1 MFAFAGLA
9 LHAGPTDIVC
19 GPWISDVSQTSFI
32 VSWLTEGDVLSWV
45 EAGEDDGC
53 VFYASQKQK
62 YYQTVAGKRM
72 TGAKHSVTVSGL
84 KPGTKYVYRLCGKRV
99 AEGSNAYHMRYG
111 SQHATREKYTV
122 RTLDHNAQACRF
134 AIVSDVHGRDEH
146 FKSLI
151 TGLEPD
157 SLDFFVVNGDL
168 VSEIYDIDKTT
179 RHAVDPIKPLVAN
192 LPYMYVRGNHE
203 GRGNAHYLLTDIFPM
218 REKDGWYYTFRQGP
232 VAFIVLDAGED
243 KPDSDVEYGDLAE
256 YDLYRQ
262 AQLEWLKE
270 ALKRPEIASAP
281 VKICLMHI
289 PAFRNKTTWYA
300 QNWANENFVPVLN
313 KAGVKLML
321 SGHIHKHLLVPA
333 GDSGNDFPILCS
345 SNNERFIVTSDG
357 KTITVKAYA
366 PDGKL
371 TDSYTF

>member
-1 MFAFAGLA
+1 MFGLAELA

-19 GPWISDVSQTSFI
+19 GPWISDVSQTSFT

-99 AEGSNAYHMRYG
+99 AEVSEAYHMRYG

-168 VSEIYDIDKTT
+168 VSKIYDIDKTT

-218 REKDGWYYTFRQGP
+218 REKDGWYYYNKPLANGETTDPLFKGVTLAGREMDNKYQNKDVVVSVSAQAGQT
-232 VAFIVLDAGED
+232 ANNGESVLAATGW
-243 KPDSDVEYGDLAE
+243 P
-256 YDLYRQ
+256 
-262 AQLEWLKE
+262 
-270 ALKRPEIASAP
+270 
-281 VKICLMHI
+281 
-289 PAFRNKTTWYA
+289 NT
-300 QNWANENFVPVLN
+300 
-313 KAGVKLML
+313 
-321 SGHIHKHLLVPA
+321 
-333 GDSGNDFPILCS
+333 
-345 SNNERFIVTSDG
+345 
-357 KTITVKAYA
+357 
-366 PDGKL
+366 
-371 TDSYTF
+371 